1 MSLPQRPNRA
11 APHLFGE
18 VRLPESYVP
27 PLRQIAIRAAA
38 ALGLLALVVL
48 VVYVDRDG
56 YRDTAGGSLSVL
68 DALYYAT
75 VSLTTTGYGDITP
88 ITSQARLTNVLL
100 VTPLRIAFLIVLV
113 GTTLE
118 VLATRSREQWRIS
131 RWRTR
136 LRDHTV
142 VVGYGT
148 KGRSAID
155 TLVNGGIPADRIV
168 VVDASA
174 GAVAEANAAGLSG
187 VVGDATRAD
196 VLRRAEVSVAS
207 RVIVTAH
214 RDDTAVLVTLTARQL
229 NPSATVVVSVREAE
243 NIRLLRQSGADVT
256 VTSSDAVGRIM
267 GLSTV
272 SPALGTVLEDLLSY
286 GEGMEVAER
295 PVLPREEG
303 RSPRN
308 LDDVAVAVVRG
319 GEVYR
324 YFDPTVSQLLRGDRV
339 IVVRPAEELPWAP
352 RPGGEHE
359 AHDESGDAEE
369 VGPIRPAGSDVPGGP
384 NGPGGSGARGSA
396 ARGGKDSDGQAG

>member
-88 ITSQARLTNVLL
+88 ITAQARLTNVLL

-174 GAVAEANAAGLSG
+174 GAVAEANAAGLGG

-196 VLRRAEVSVAS
+196 VLRRAEVSAAS
-207 RVIVTAH
+207 RVIITAH

-229 NPSATVVVSVREAE
+229 NPSATVAVSVREAE

-272 SPALGTVLEDLLSY
+272 SPALGY
-286 GEGMEVAER
+286 G
-295 PVLPREEG
+295 PRG
-303 RSPRN
+303 PAQ
-308 LDDVAVAVVRG
+308 LRG
-319 GEVYR
+319 GH
-324 YFDPTVSQLLRGDRV
+324 
-339 IVVRPAEELPWAP
+339 
-352 RPGGEHE
+352 GGRR
-359 AHDESGDAEE
+359 ASRT
-369 VGPIRPAGSDVPGGP
+369 PP
-384 NGPGGSGARGSA
+384 
-396 ARGGKDSDGQAG
+396 

>member
-1 MSLPQRPNRA
+1 MPLQRQRMITQA
-11 APHLFGE
+11 LSD
-18 VRLPESYVP
+18 VRLPENYVA
-27 PLRQIAIRAAA
+27 PLRQIGFRVLVAVA
-38 ALGLLALVVL
+38 LLALVVV
-48 VVYVDRDG
+48 VVYVGRDG
-56 YRDTAGGSLSVL
+56 YRDADENPLTLLDSV
-68 DALYYAT
+68 YYAT

-88 ITSQARLTNVLL
+88 VTQGARLINVLL

-131 RWRTR
+131 RWRSR

-142 VVGYGT
+142 VVGFGT
-148 KGRSAID
+148 KGRSAVD
-155 TLVNGGIPADRIV
+155 TLINGGVPREQIV
-168 VVDASA
+168 VVDPSPA
-174 GAVAEANAAGLSG
+174 AVAEANAAGLGG

-196 VLRRAEVSVAS
+196 VLRRTELSLAS
-207 RVIVTAH
+207 RVIVTTH
-214 RDDTAVLVTLTARQL
+214 RDDAAVLVTLTARQL
-229 NPSATVVVSVREAE
+229 NPTATVVVAVREAE
-243 NIRLLRQSGADVT
+243 NIPLLRQSGADVT

-272 SPALGTVLEDLLSY
+272 SPALGAVLEDLLSY

-295 PVLPREEG
+295 SVLPREEG
-303 RSPRN
+303 RSPRD

-352 RPGGEHE
+352 RPGTHE
-359 AHDESGDAEE
+359 THPNSEEPQPSENES
-369 VGPIRPAGSDVPGGP
+369 
-384 NGPGGSGARGSA
+384 
-396 ARGGKDSDGQAG
+396 